1 MAERRLQFGR
11 QAIIDVELPLMTARR
26 LQFGRQA
33 IIDVE

>member
-11 QAIIDVELPLMTARR
+11 QTIIDVELPLMAERR
-26 LQFGRQA
+26 LQFGRQT